1 LSDILWVFGM
11 HRSGTSLL
19 MRYLESFGAIFP
31 PNLLPSAPDNPD
43 GFQES
48 QDFVA
53 LNEAILHYFN
63 SPWDGTWPLHNY
75 SHSRPTDHLILECK
89 RSLQNWISTVRS
101 AKNFL
106 ALKDPRLCRTYH
118 IWHKSQPQNSLNHGV
133 AIIRHPFAVV
143 QSIGYRDDM
152 PAAKAL
158 LLWLRHNYELCAHG
172 KTSNYQWPLIIFESL
187 LNEPNIAL
195 QAIRAQLNLEKTK
208 DTPDIRS
215 STTEL
220 PNQLDQVPFEL
231 QQLAKDFFNAV
242 KCYKFVQ
249 EIPITLLSQVENEIN
264 NNPRW
269 SYLLLSIETNR
280 RHQLGIALA
289 EQRQK
294 QSKSEII
301 TKELTDYQ
309 DIAQAEINKNQP
321 FIQLTNVS
329 IKRALTFMLE
339 EINLNICAGERIA
352 LIGANGSGKTSLL
365 RLLSGLYRCSSG
377 NICFHGD
384 PLLPIIEPTL
394 GFSDQLTGRQCCK
407 QNHLLYHQ
415 QTIKWLDFLA
425 EIEKFT
431 ELGEALNH
439 PIATWSQ
446 GMRLRLNFALTTARA
461 PTGLALDEGL
471 AAGDQWF
478 HRKARQRLDQF
489 LDERATVVI
498 ASHDIQ
504 LLKRYCS
511 RGVIL
516 EQGKI
521 TYDGSLFRA
530 LQLYQAKLQSVGN

>member
-1 LSDILWVFGM
+1 M

-48 QDFVA
+48 EDFVA
-53 LNEAILHYFN
+53 LNEAILHHFN
-63 SPWDGTWPLHNY
+63 SPWDGTWPLENN
-75 SHSRPTDHLILECK
+75 SQSRPTDHLILECK
-89 RSLQNWISTVRS
+89 RSLENWISTVKS

-118 IWHKSQPQNSLNHGV
+118 IWHKSQLKNSLNHGV

-158 LLWLRHNYELCAHG
+158 LLWLRHNYELCTQA
-172 KTSNYQWPLIIFESL
+172 KTSNQQWPLIIFESL
-187 LNEPNIAL
+187 LEEPTIAL
-195 QAIRAQLNLEKTK
+195 QTIKSQLNLEKIK
-208 DTPDIRS
+208 EAPEIRS
-215 STTEL
+215 SRTEL
-220 PNQLDQVPFEL
+220 PNQLDQVPFKL
-231 QQLAKDFFNAV
+231 QQLAKDFFNSI
-242 KCYKFVQ
+242 KCYEFVQ
-249 EIPITLLSQVENEIN
+249 EIPITLLSQIENEIN
-264 NNPRW
+264 NNPQW

-301 TKELTDYQ
+301 TKELIDYQ
-309 DIAQAEINKNQP
+309 NIGTTEISEKQQFIHLNDI
-321 FIQLTNVS
+321 S
-329 IKRALTFMLE
+329 IKRGESVILE
-339 EINLNICAGERIA
+339 RINLKICTGERIA

-377 NICFHGD
+377 NICFQGD

-415 QTIKWLDFLA
+415 HSIKWSDFFA

-439 PIATWSQ
+439 AIATWSQ

-498 ASHDIQ
+498 ASHDTE

-516 EQGKI
+516 EKGKI

-530 LQLYQAKLQSVGN
+530 LQLYQAELQSLVN

>member
-1 LSDILWVFGM
+1 M

-19 MRYLESFGAIFP
+19 MRYLESFGATFP

-48 QDFVA
+48 EDFVA
-53 LNEAILHYFN
+53 INEAILHHFN
-63 SPWDGTWPLHNY
+63 SPWDGTWPLKNI
-75 SHSRPTDHLILECK
+75 SQSRPTDHLILECK
-89 RSLQNWISTVRS
+89 RSLENWISTVKS
-101 AKNFL
+101 TNNFL

-118 IWHKSQPQNSLNHGV
+118 IWHQSQPQNSLNHGV

-158 LLWLRHNYELCAHG
+158 LLWLRHNYELCTQA
-172 KTSNYQWPLIIFESL
+172 KTANQQWPIIFFESL

-195 QAIRAQLNLEKTK
+195 QTIKSQLNLEKIK
-208 DTPDIRS
+208 EPPEIRS
-215 STTEL
+215 SRTEL
-220 PNQLDQVPFEL
+220 PNQLDQVPPEL
-231 QQLAKDFFNAV
+231 QKIAKDFFNAI
-242 KCYKFVQ
+242 KCYKFAQ
-249 EIPITLLSQVENEIN
+249 EIPITMLSQIENEIN
-264 NNPRW
+264 NNPEW

-309 DIAQAEINKNQP
+309 EIAQAEKSENQA
-321 FIQLTNVS
+321 FIQLTNAS
-329 IKRALTFMLE
+329 IKRGE
-339 EINLNICAGERIA
+339 SVIIERINLKICTGERIA

-377 NICFHGD
+377 NICFQGE

-394 GFSDQLTGRQCCK
+394 GFSDQLTGIQCCK

-415 QTIKWLDFLA
+415 HSIKWSDFFA

-439 PIATWSQ
+439 AIATWSQ

-498 ASHDIQ
+498 ASHDTE

-516 EQGKI
+516 EKGKI
-521 TYDGSLFRA
+521 SYDGSLFRA
-530 LQLYQAKLQSVGN
+530 LQLYQAELQSLVN

>member
-1 LSDILWVFGM
+1 M

-19 MRYLESFGAIFP
+19 MRYLESFGATFP

-48 QDFVA
+48 EDFVA
-53 LNEAILHYFN
+53 INEAILHHFN
-63 SPWDGTWPLHNY
+63 SPWDGTWPLENN
-75 SHSRPTDHLILECK
+75 SQSRPTDHLILECK
-89 RSLQNWISTVRS
+89 RSLENWISTVKS
-101 AKNFL
+101 TNNFL

-118 IWHKSQPQNSLNHGV
+118 IWHQSQPQNSLNHGV

-158 LLWLRHNYELCAHG
+158 LLWMRHNYELCTQA
-172 KTSNYQWPLIIFESL
+172 KAANQQWPLIIFESL
-187 LNEPNIAL
+187 LSEPNIAL
-195 QAIRAQLNLEKTK
+195 QAIKAQLNLGKITDPPE
-208 DTPDIRS
+208 IRS
-215 STTEL
+215 SATEH
-220 PNQLDQVPFEL
+220 PNQLDQVPFKL
-231 QQLAKDFFNAV
+231 QQLAKDFFNTI
-242 KCYKFVQ
+242 KYYKYVQ
-249 EIPITLLSQVENEIN
+249 EIPISLLSEVENEIN
-264 NNPRW
+264 NNPQW

-301 TKELTDYQ
+301 AKELTDYQ
-309 DIAQAEINKNQP
+309 DVAQAEKSENRA

-329 IKRALTFMLE
+329 MKRALSFMLE
-339 EINLNICAGERIA
+339 GINLNICAGERIA
-352 LIGANGSGKTSLL
+352 LIGANGSGKTTLL

-377 NICFHGD
+377 NICFQGD

-394 GFSDQLTGRQCCK
+394 GFSDQLTGIQCCK

-415 QTIKWLDFLA
+415 HTIKWNEFIN

-439 PIATWSQ
+439 AIATWSQ

-498 ASHDIQ
+498 ASHDTQ

-530 LQLYQAKLQSVGN
+530 LQLYQAKLQSVGS

>member
-1 LSDILWVFGM
+1 M
-11 HRSGTSLL
+11 
-19 MRYLESFGAIFP
+19 
-31 PNLLPSAPDNPD
+31 
-43 GFQES
+43 
-48 QDFVA
+48 
-53 LNEAILHYFN
+53 
-63 SPWDGTWPLHNY
+63 
-75 SHSRPTDHLILECK
+75 
-89 RSLQNWISTVRS
+89 
-101 AKNFL
+101 
-106 ALKDPRLCRTYH
+106 
-118 IWHKSQPQNSLNHGV
+118 
-133 AIIRHPFAVV
+133 
-143 QSIGYRDDM
+143 
-152 PAAKAL
+152 
-158 LLWLRHNYELCAHG
+158 
-172 KTSNYQWPLIIFESL
+172 
-187 LNEPNIAL
+187 
-195 QAIRAQLNLEKTK
+195 
-208 DTPDIRS
+208 
-215 STTEL
+215 
-220 PNQLDQVPFEL
+220 
-231 QQLAKDFFNAV
+231 
-242 KCYKFVQ
+242 Q
-249 EIPITLLSQVENEIN
+249 EIPISLLSEVENEIN
-264 NNPRW
+264 NNPQW

-301 TKELTDYQ
+301 AKELTDYQ
-309 DIAQAEINKNQP
+309 DVAQAEKSENRA

-329 IKRALTFMLE
+329 MKRALSFMLE
-339 EINLNICAGERIA
+339 GINLNICAGERIA
-352 LIGANGSGKTSLL
+352 LIGANGSGKTTLL

-377 NICFHGD
+377 NICFQGE

-394 GFSDQLTGRQCCK
+394 GFSDQLTGIQCCK

-415 QTIKWLDFLA
+415 HTIKWNEFIN

-439 PIATWSQ
+439 AIATWSQ

-498 ASHDIQ
+498 ASHDTQ

-530 LQLYQAKLQSVGN
+530 LQLYQAKLQSVGS